1 MKLLV
6 TGAAGFIGSHLS
18 ERLTKDGH
26 QVFGVDNMSNGNF
39 ANIQHLFSCGNFVFL
54 EDDFVNVLDQVDQVD
69 AVFHLAATGSVPRS
83 IENPALTFKNNVEKF
98 HDLLCFMRTTV
109 SRRLI
114 YASSSSVYGGG
125 SLGPNPQSPYA
136 LSKWIDELYSEQFR
150 KHYGVNSTGLRFYNV
165 YGKRQRH
172 DSPYAAVIP
181 RIINDPSVKLHAP
194 GRQSRDFTYVKDVVD
209 AMMLV
214 LHKPPP
220 LPVYDVGFGDSRNLF
235 EVVEVIRRLLPER
248 KFEIEIIDP
257 RPGDVLFSYC
267 DSSPLRMD
275 TGWVPKFSLEDGL
288 KDMIHGQ

>member
-6 TGAAGFIGSHLS
+6 TGCAGFIGSHLCD
-18 ERLTKDGH
+18 RLVKDGH
-26 QVFGVDNMSNGNF
+26 QVFGVDNMANGSF
-39 ANIQHLFSCGNFVFL
+39 ANIQALFSCGNFVFL
-54 EDDFVNVLDQVDQVD
+54 EDDFVNAFDQVDQVD

-98 HDLLCFMRTTV
+98 HDLLCFMRTTT

-125 SLGPNPQSPYA
+125 SQGPNPQSPYA
-136 LSKWIDELYSEQFR
+136 LSKWIDELYAEQFR
-150 KHYGVNSTGLRFYNV
+150 KHYGVISTGLRFYNV
-165 YGKRQRH
+165 YGPRQRH

-181 RIINDPSVKLHAP
+181 RIINDPKVKLHAP

-209 AMMLV
+209 AMIRV
-214 LHKPPP
+214 FENPPP
-220 LPVYDVGFGDSRNLF
+220 LPVYDVGFGESRSLF
-235 EVVEVIRRLLPER
+235 EVVEAVRRLLPER

-267 DSSPLRMD
+267 DSRPLRKD
-275 TGWVPKFSLEDGL
+275 TGWDPKFSLEDGL